1 MIVQVLRLT
10 RWELFKVRKRWMPW
24 ILLGIAVIVTQ
35 ISVWGG
41 FSAYQSSRAPRAEE
55 FSATFESRVIHPD
68 GGPIELSVRCGDTLE
83 QVVPQEVLS
92 RLGAEDRGRLAKDI
106 DWELRR
112 CGGLL
117 ARESDRQ
124 EARERFVLPDSL
136 SNALA
141 VGSNVGVIL
150 VMILAASVIG
160 GEYGWGTLRTALTRG
175 IGRWQ
180 FPGAKALSL
189 LLMSGAGLII
199 VGLGAVVS
207 SLIAASLILDDG
219 GGLADS
225 GNWSTVLV
233 IYGKAAYGLLPYVV
247 LALFLSVVT
256 SSSSMG
262 ISIGLAYYFV
272 EAILVGILT
281 NVFDWFSNV
290 TDSLLGPSVIAWMTE
305 PGVQATGGDAAL
317 FPLQDLPSQLHAFL
331 VLTAYIVIIGT
342 VAFWLFQHKDIAG
355 ARGERSSM
363 CCVLPVGSGSSSTS
377 DGCPGYS
384 SPSLWPSPNSAG
396 NI

>member
-1 MIVQVLRLT
+1 
-10 RWELFKVRKRWMPW
+10 
-24 ILLGIAVIVTQ
+24 
-35 ISVWGG
+35 
-41 FSAYQSSRAPRAEE
+41 
-55 FSATFESRVIHPD
+55 
-68 GGPIELSVRCGDTLE
+68 
-83 QVVPQEVLS
+83 
-92 RLGAEDRGRLAKDI
+92 
-106 DWELRR
+106 
-112 CGGLL
+112 
-117 ARESDRQ
+117 
-124 EARERFVLPDSL
+124 
-136 SNALA
+136 
-141 VGSNVGVIL
+141 
-150 VMILAASVIG
+150 MILAASVIG

-180 FPGAKALSL
+180 FLGAKALSL

-225 GNWSTVLV
+225 GKWSTVAV
-233 IYGKAAYGLLPYVV
+233 VYSKGAYGLFPYVV
-247 LALFLSVVT
+247 LALFLSVLT

-290 TDSLLGPSVIAWMTE
+290 TDFLLGPSVIAWMTE

-355 ARGERSSM
+355 ARGE
-363 CCVLPVGSGSSSTS
+363 
-377 DGCPGYS
+377 
-384 SPSLWPSPNSAG
+384 
-396 NI
+396 

>member
-1 MIVQVLRLT
+1 MIAQVLRLT
-10 RWELFKVRKRWMPW
+10 RWELFKLRKRWMPW
-24 ILLGIAVIVTQ
+24 MLLGVMVIVTQ

-41 FSAYQSSRAPRAEE
+41 FSAYQSSQAPRVEE
-55 FSATFESRVIHPD
+55 FSTTFESRVIHPD

-92 RLGAEDRGRLAKDI
+92 RLGAEDRERLAKDI

-117 ARESDRQ
+117 ARESHRQ

-180 FPGAKALSL
+180 FLGAKALSF

-207 SLIAASLILDDG
+207 SLIATSLILDDG

-225 GNWSTVLV
+225 GKWSTVAV
-233 IYGKAAYGLLPYVV
+233 MYGKGAYGLFPYVV
-247 LALFLSVVT
+247 LALFLSVLT

-262 ISIGLAYYFV
+262 ISVGLAYYFV

-290 TDSLLGPSVIAWMTE
+290 TDFLLGPSVIAWMTE

-331 VLTAYIVIIGT
+331 VLTAYMLIAGVA
-342 VAFWLFQHKDIAG
+342 AFWLFQRKDIAG
-355 ARGERSSM
+355 AKGE
-363 CCVLPVGSGSSSTS
+363 
-377 DGCPGYS
+377 
-384 SPSLWPSPNSAG
+384 
-396 NI
+396 